1 MIARSVLGRTG
12 IEVSL
17 LGLGGVF
24 LASDSAS
31 ELDVKSAVDG
41 ALKAGVN
48 YIDTA
53 PMYGDSEAV
62 LGRVL
67 DGRNEPLI
75 MSTKLGG
82 RPSPF
87 DPRDVRALRGSF
99 DESLRLLGRD
109 YIDILFIHEPDR
121 PGEYDWWTDRKDLR
135 GPVLDVVR
143 TLKDEGRIGHVGL
156 GGTTAYE
163 IVDLIE
169 TDIFDVVLT
178 AFNYSL
184 LWREAERYLIPAA
197 ASRGIGVVIGSPL
210 QQGALSRRYDL
221 DSDRLRWLSPPRR
234 EQLRA
239 LYGFADRAGI
249 PIPELAL
256 RFVIS
261 NPAVHCVLTG
271 ARSPA
276 EVSSSVAAVNRGP
289 LDDASLAE
297 LDDIAAMVPLRPFE
311 EPSSLPLGSDYRG
324 PGPMR

>member
-1 MIARSVLGRTG
+1 MIARHVLGRTG
-12 IEVSL
+12 IEVSR

-24 LASDSAS
+24 LASDSAP
-31 ELDVKSAVDG
+31 ERDAHAAVG
-41 ALKAGVN
+41 AALAAGIN

-67 DGRNEPLI
+67 AGRNDALVV
-75 MSTKLGG
+75 STKLGG

-87 DPRDVRALRGSF
+87 DPRDKAALRASF
-99 DESLRLLGRD
+99 DESLRLLGRE

-121 PGEYDWWTDRKDLR
+121 PGEYDWWTDRTHLQ

-143 TLKDEGRIGHVGL
+143 SLKDEGRIGYVGL

-169 TDIFDVVLT
+169 TDVFDVVLT

-184 LWREAERYLIPAA
+184 LWREAERYIIPAA

-210 QQGALSRRYDL
+210 QQGALARRFDL
-221 DSDRLRWLSPPRR
+221 DSAKLRWLSPPRR

-239 LYGFADRAGI
+239 LYRFADRAGI
-249 PIPELAL
+249 SLPELGL

-271 ARSPA
+271 ARSLA
-276 EVSSSVAAVNRGP
+276 DVSSSIAAVGLGP

-297 LDDIAAMVPLRPFE
+297 LDEIAAMVPFRPFE
-311 EPSSLPLGSDYRG
+311 EPSSLPLGWDYRG